1 MKLPLIAASAM
12 LIGPALAQTMS
23 ADQYRAEALKLAE
36 RSGYMVTYD
45 LQCRSGSSQP
55 QALFGPGAPP
65 PTSTRLYSG
74 QSFQLYQRA
83 G

>member
-1 MKLPLIAASAM
+1 MEQLVKLPLVAASVM

-45 LQCRSGSSQP
+45 LQCRTGSNQP
-55 QALFGPGAPP
+55 QALFGPARRPRRSC
-65 PTSTRLYSG
+65 STISTM
-74 QSFQLYQRA
+74 SD
-83 G
+83 